1 MSQELLERIA
11 SLEKSIRRWR
21 AWALTATV
29 ALGVLLFAGIGL
41 STVAAIRAAAA
52 QQEALRAR
60 DQAEMHRAQAEAAR
74 RAEEEAREREQAAQ
88 QKQ

>member
-11 SLEKSIRRWR
+11 SLEKSIHRWR

-29 ALGVLLFAGIGL
+29 ALGVLLFAGVGL

-52 QQEALRAR
+52 RQEVLRAR
-60 DQAEMHRAQAEAAR
+60 DEAEMQRARAMQAEA
-74 RAEEEAREREQAAQ
+74 EARQRER
-88 QKQ
+88 